1 MALVRIR
8 FSYFHLYP
16 VFHHYMFP
24 CNHNFTTITLPKKNP
39 NNSAA
44 RVAMSP
50 GPDNTCEHKKTTQE
64 EENELIRRVG
74 WKALLS
80 FTTRKHI
87 PILCLAFFCATVAA
101 LTLPAFAVVYG
112 LVFRQFASFGSG
124 QMTGPELLR
133 NASKYC
139 TYLTALAA
147 INWFANSIYF
157 ASYLTFGELQASSAR
172 NRVYKALLQKD
183 IAWYD
188 MRKSGITAFLPSV
201 QS

>member
-1 MALVRIR
+1 MCPA
-8 FSYFHLYP
+8 S
-16 VFHHYMFP
+16 
-24 CNHNFTTITLPKKNP
+24 
-39 NNSAA
+39 NNTDEQEKS
-44 RVAMSP
+44 
-50 GPDNTCEHKKTTQE
+50 TQDE
-64 EENELIRRVG
+64 QNNLIRQVG

-80 FTTRKHI
+80 FTTWKHV
-87 PILCLAFFCATVAA
+87 PVLCLALFCASVAA
-101 LTLPAFAVVYG
+101 LTLPAFAIVYG

-172 NRVYKALLQKD
+172 NRIYTALLRKD
-183 IAWYD
+183 MAWYD
-188 MRKSGITAFLPSV
+188 TRQSGITALLPSI

>member
-8 FSYFHLYP
+8 LSYFHLYP
-16 VFHHYMFP
+16 FFHHYMFP
-24 CNHNFTTITLPKKNP
+24 LQSQFYYYKSAKRNP
-39 NNSAA
+39 SFSTA

-50 GPDNTCEHKKTTQE
+50 GPGDTCEHKKTTEE

-183 IAWYD
+183 MAWYD